1 MSRRTSPRQNGQGS
15 PADVP
20 EAARETLVPS
30 RRQYLDLK
38 AQHPGAI
45 LLYRLG
51 DFYETFD
58 DDARTLARDARVAL
72 TSRSFGRS
80 GRSPMAGIPH
90 HALNHYLGR
99 LLAAGHTVAIAEQM
113 SPPGRGLVER
123 AVTRVLSPGTVSDPA
138 LLPAGENRYL
148 AAVQRLGDRWGM
160 AWVDVS
166 TGEFAI
172 AELSGEDTARMAEEV
187 ARLNPAETLIPDDA
201 PEPPGGARVPGH
213 VTRLESWRWSPD
225 RAAELLCAHFRVRS
239 LAGYG
244 CAGMPA
250 AVGAAGAVLAYLERT
265 NPALLALLTGLRV
278 EQPGRWVGLDAATRR
293 NLELTR
299 SLGTGGSRGSLLGV
313 LDLTRTPMGARTLRR
328 LVGQPLCDLEEI
340 GRRQRV
346 IGALVAAPGA
356 RAALADT
363 LSAIGDLERLLGRI
377 AGRGAGPREFL
388 TLAAALRL
396 IPEIEEIL
404 EPLGA
409 VLSAASDGC
418 PDVLA
423 LLDSAVVEDAGGA
436 ASIRPGFAP
445 DLDDAIAAVRG
456 TREWLAAL
464 EGRERER
471 TGIRSLKVG
480 FNKVFGY
487 YIEITRPNLGLTPA
501 EYVRKQ
507 TIANG
512 ERFVTVPLKEAE
524 ARVLAADE
532 EIAARE
538 REALARLCD
547 LVLAAAGRLSAAAR
561 SLAELDA
568 LLSLAEAAARN
579 GWVAPEVDEGDELQI
594 VGGRHPV
601 VEAHLG
607 GEPFIPN
614 DCLLGE
620 APGSRDHMGRDWVDG
635 PLRSPAFALT
645 PDPSSDARGAG
656 SDEGGS
662 VACRGRGRSHDDPG
676 HRPFPREAS
685 GGGGSGEEIPRQ
697 LIVTGPNMGGKS
709 TFLRQAAVIVLLA
722 QIGSWVPAA
731 RARVGLVDRIFTR
744 VGAQDDLAR
753 GHSTFMAEMV
763 ETAAI
768 LHQATSRSL
777 LILDEV
783 GRGTGTDDGLAIARA
798 TLEDISRRI
807 GARALFATH
816 YLELTG
822 IVNELPGVENVH
834 VAALERD
841 GRVAFL
847 YHVQPGAAG
856 RAYGIQV
863 ARLAG
868 LPPWVADR
876 AEALL
881 GQRPAIAL
889 PPVPAPA
896 GLDSGR
902 SIAEETPDW
911 PVQAR
916 LPGVPAPTPA
926 ERLAAALRA
935 LDLDAL
941 TPREALAWLW
951 EQQERLPDSASRHGI
966 GEELAE

>member
-1 MSRRTSPRQNGQGS
+1 MASRANGKS
-15 PADVP
+15 PAVDAP
-20 EAARETLVPS
+20 DAERDALVPS

-80 GRSPMAGIPH
+80 GRAPMAGIPH

-123 AVTRVLSPGTVSDPA
+123 AVTRVLSPGTISDPT
-138 LLPAGENRYL
+138 LLPAAENRYL
-148 AAVQRLGDRWGM
+148 AAVHRLGDRWGL

-166 TGEFAI
+166 TGEFAV
-172 AELSGEDTARMAEEV
+172 AELGGDDAARLAEEV
-187 ARLNPAETLIPDDA
+187 ARLNPAETLVPDDA
-201 PEPPGGARVPGH
+201 PEPPAGARAPGH
-213 VTRLESWRWSPD
+213 VTRLEAWRWSPD
-225 RAAELLCAHFRVRS
+225 RAAELLCTQFRVRS
-239 LAGYG
+239 LAGFG
-244 CAGMPA
+244 CAAMPA
-250 AVGAAGAVLAYLERT
+250 AVGAAGAVLAYVERT
-265 NPALLALLTGLRV
+265 NPALLTLLTGLRV

-313 LDLTRTPMGARTLRR
+313 LDLTRTSMGARALRR
-328 LVGQPLCDLEEI
+328 LVGQPLCDLAEI
-340 GRRQRV
+340 ERRQQI

-356 RAALADT
+356 RAALADA
-363 LSAIGDLERLLGRI
+363 LAAISDLERLLGRI

-388 TLAAALRL
+388 TLAAALRQ
-396 IPEIEEIL
+396 IPEVEEIL
-404 EPLGA
+404 ESLGSVPSFA
-409 VLSAASDGC
+409 GEPCA
-418 PDVLA
+418 DVLA
-423 LLDSAVVEDAGGA
+423 LLESAVLEDASGA
-436 ASIRPGFAP
+436 ARPRPGFAP
-445 DLDDAIAAVRG
+445 ALDDALAAVRG

-487 YIEITRPNLGLTPA
+487 YIEVTRPNLGLVPE
-501 EYVRKQ
+501 EYARKQ
-507 TIANG
+507 TVANG
-512 ERFVTVPLKEAE
+512 ERYVTAPLKEAE

-538 REALARLCD
+538 REALARLSD
-547 LVLAAAGRLSAAAR
+547 MVLAEAGRISTAAR
-561 SLAELDA
+561 GLAELDA
-568 LLSLAEAAARN
+568 LLSLAEVAARN
-579 GWVAPEVDEGDELQI
+579 GWIAPEVDESDVLEI
-594 VGGRHPV
+594 AGGRHPV
-601 VEAHLG
+601 VEAHLS

-614 DCLLGE
+614 DCLLGGE
-620 APGSRDHMGRDWVDG
+620 A
-635 PLRSPAFALT
+635 
-645 PDPSSDARGAG
+645 ARQ
-656 SDEGGS
+656 
-662 VACRGRGRSHDDPG
+662 
-676 HRPFPREAS
+676 F
-685 GGGGSGEEIPRQ
+685 
-697 LIVTGPNMGGKS
+697 IVTGPNMGGKS

-753 GHSTFMAEMV
+753 GQSTFMAEMV

-783 GRGTGTDDGLAIARA
+783 GRGTGTADGLAIARA

-822 IVNELPGVENVH
+822 IVDELPGVENVH
-834 VAALERD
+834 VAALERE
-841 GRVAFL
+841 GRVVFL
-847 YHVQPGAAG
+847 YHVLPGAAD

-868 LPPWVADR
+868 LPSWVADR

-881 GQRPAIAL
+881 GQRPAAAL
-889 PPVPAPA
+889 PAVAAELDVAP
-896 GLDSGR
+896 G
-902 SIAEETPDW
+902 IAEDGHEW
-911 PVQAR
+911 RVQSG
-916 LPGVPAPTPA
+916 LPGVPIPTTA
-926 ERLAAALRA
+926 DRLEAALRA

-941 TPREALAWLW
+941 SPREALAWLW
-951 EQQERLPDSASRHGI
+951 EEQEQLTEARSGEGSA
-966 GEELAE
+966 E